1 MEHPTYLM
9 YTFLELFLVHVRA
22 GHYIDITSLP
32 SLILDI
38 IQLWQSFPG
47 LKAALQ

>member
-1 MEHPTYLM
+1 MEHPTYLLIRIINRI
-9 YTFLELFLVHVRA
+9 YIFLELFLVHVRA

-38 IQLWQSFPG
+38 IQISVN
-47 LKAALQ
+47 